1 MRKSSGTLALFHE
14 RALEKFPILPRLRDG
29 TPVIVRPLAKRDE
42 ARLHK
47 LLLSVPEEERLFI
60 KQPIIDRTTV
70 RDWCRHPD
78 FERNLPLLMLHGQKV
93 IGEATLHQR
102 LGGWKRHI
110 GLITLLTHPEYRGRD
125 VSKILV
131 AELMEIA
138 RHCGLR
144 RLEAEVNGERRI
156 ALHVLAQ
163 LGFNKLM
170 HLSDYVLDMKA
181 VTHDYV
187 LMGVDLKA
195 DEEYAGVGE

>member
-1 MRKSSGTLALFHE
+1 MHE
-14 RALEKFPILPRLRDG
+14 YALEKFPLSLKLRDG
-29 TPVIVRPLAKRDE
+29 TAVVVRPLGKRDE

-47 LLLSVPEEERLFI
+47 LFLAVPEEERLFI
-60 KQPIIDRTTV
+60 KQPGFGRALF
-70 RDWCRHPD
+70 RDWCRNPD
-78 FERNLPLLMLHGQKV
+78 FDKNLPLLMLHGQKI

-110 GLITLLTHPEYRGRD
+110 GLITLLTHPQYRGRD

-131 AELMEIA
+131 SEQMQIA

-144 RLEAEVNGERRI
+144 RLEAEVNGERKI
-156 ALHVLAQ
+156 ALHVLAR
-163 LGFNKLM
+163 LGFNTLM
-170 HLSDYVLDMKA
+170 HVPDYVLDMKA